1 MAASPIAALPVIR
14 TLATVN
20 LYRHFRTYQG
30 ADSAAGALLVL
41 AKGCRRVAS
50 GIHFI
55 GLGDRVLGAEVYA
68 NLAALAKLLVDLDI
82 AFCAHLKAFLGY
94 IQF

>member
-1 MAASPIAALPVIR
+1 MAALPVIR

-20 LYRHFRTYQG
+20 LYRHFGTYQG
-30 ADSAAGALLVL
+30 ADSAACALLVF

-50 GIHFI
+50 GIDFT
-55 GLGDRVLGAEVYA
+55 GLRDGVLGAEVYA
-68 NLAALAKLLVDLDI
+68 NLAALAQLLVDFDI
-82 AFCAHLKAFLGY
+82 AFGAHLKAFLGY

>member
-20 LYRHFRTYQG
+20 LYGHFGTYHSTDG
-30 ADSAAGALLVL
+30 AASAFATGIEGSWRIAI
-41 AKGCRRVAS
+41 

-55 GLGDRVLGAEVYA
+55 GLRDGVLGAKVDA
-68 NLAALAKLLVDLDI
+68 NLTSLAKLLVYFDI
-82 AFCAHLKAFLGY
+82 AFCIHLKAFL
-94 IQF
+94 

>member
-20 LYRHFRTYQG
+20 LYSHFGTYYSTDG
-30 ADSAAGALLVL
+30 AASAFAAGIE
-41 AKGCRRVAS
+41 GRRRIAI

-55 GLGDRVLGAEVYA
+55 GLRDGVLRAEVDA
-68 NLAALAKLLVDLDI
+68 NFASLAKLLVYFDI
-82 AFCAHLKAFLGY
+82 TLCAHLKAFLGY